1 MKRMLRKII
10 KFINNRRLLGY
21 KNHFKQILK
30 NNKITFIDI
39 GAAIQ
44 IIPRW
49 KRIDKSNLKYI
60 LFEPNT
66 NEFVKLNNNKK
77 YYSNYKIYNV
87 ALSNNNKL
95 LKLNL
100 TKGIYQ
106 SSVLKPNFDLI
117 NQFQN
122 PERYSIVGHE
132 FLNAKKL
139 DYFKINDA
147 DFIKIDTQGYNYEIL
162 KGASETLKNVI
173 GVETEVEFTEIYK
186 RQKLFGDINLFLK
199 KKNFDFVDFTILK
212 RWNTSNDQNYGR
224 CMFGNTLFLKKPHEI
239 LKMKISKI
247 IKYITICIL
256 YNQYDLVDYI
266 IKNKKISKEK
276 ILTISNNIKFFK
288 SYSNKSR
295 SLKKIFSTLNRII
308 DFESETHLFQ

>member
-10 KFINNRRLLGY
+10 KFINNRRLLVY

-49 KRIDKSNLKYI
+49 KRIDKSNLKYV

-66 NEFVKLNNNKK
+66 KEFIKLNNNRK

-199 KKNFDFVDFTILK
+199 KKNFDFVDFTVLK
-212 RWNTSNDQNYGR
+212 RWNRNNEQNYGR
-224 CMFGNTLFLKKPHEI
+224 CMFGNTLFLKKPNEI
-239 LKMKISKI
+239 LKMKINKI

-266 IKNKKISKEK
+266 IKNKRISKEK
-276 ILTISNNIKFFK
+276 ILTINKNIRFFK

-295 SLKKIFSTLNRII
+295 LLNKIFSTLNRII

>member
-1 MKRMLRKII
+1 MLRKII
-10 KFINNRRLLGY
+10 KFINNYKLKNY

-30 NNKITFIDI
+30 NNIITFIDI

-66 NEFVKLNNNKK
+66 NEFKKLNNNKK
-77 YYSNYKIYNV
+77 YYSNYKVYNF
-87 ALSNNNKL
+87 ALSNNNKF

-117 NQFQN
+117 NQFQD
-122 PERYSIVGHE
+122 PERYSIVGQE

-162 KGASETLKNVI
+162 NGATETLKNVI
-173 GVETEVEFTEIYK
+173 GIETEVEFAEIYK
-186 RQKLFGDINLFLK
+186 RQKLFGDISLFLK
-199 KKNFDFVDFTILK
+199 KKDFDFIDFTILK
-212 RWNTSNDQNYGR
+212 RWNRNNNQNYGQ
-224 CMFGNTLFLKKPHEI
+224 CIFGNTLFLKKPDEI
-239 LKMKISKI
+239 LKMKMSKI
-247 IKYITICIL
+247 VKYIAISIL
-256 YNQYDLVDYI
+256 YNQYDLVDYVL
-266 IKNKKISKEK
+266 KNKRFSKEK
-276 ILTISNNIKFFK
+276 ILRIDANIKFFK
-288 SYSNKSR
+288 SYSDKSR
-295 SLKKIFSTLNRII
+295 LLKKIFSTFNRII